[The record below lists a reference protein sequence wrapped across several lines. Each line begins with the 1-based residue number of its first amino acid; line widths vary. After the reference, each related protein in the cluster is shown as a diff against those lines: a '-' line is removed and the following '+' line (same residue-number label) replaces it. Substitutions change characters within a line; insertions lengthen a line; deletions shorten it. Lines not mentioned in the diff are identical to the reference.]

1 MRLAATTALLAVTLA
16 LPSAAALAAEEQGAP
31 RVVVVLHPS
40 NGTAAMDRSQ
50 LAQIYKGV
58 RRAWNAQLRIS
69 VYLPPTA
76 SPAMA
81 KLAKDIFKLP
91 RPEDVSTFYANAV
104 QRKIFTAAPQILAS
118 EADVVKRVAEEPGA
132 IGVVDPA
139 AIPDPAPVKALEVE
153 GL

>member
-1 MRLAATTALLAVTLA
+1 
-16 LPSAAALAAEEQGAP
+16 
-31 RVVVVLHPS
+31 VVVILHPS

-58 RRAWNAQLRIS
+58 RRSWNSQLRIS
-69 VYLPPTA
+69 VLLPPTT

-81 KLAKDIFKLP
+81 SLASGVFKLP

-104 QRKIFTAAPQILAS
+104 QRKIFATPPAILPSDA
-118 EADVVKRVAEEPGA
+118 EVVRRVAAEPGA
-132 IGVVDPA
+132 IGVVDA
-139 AIPDPAPVKALEVE
+139 SQIADPTRVKTLIVD

>member
-1 MRLAATTALLAVTLA
+1 MRFACATLLSLSV
-16 LPSAAALAAEEQGAP
+16 ALACMARAEEPVAP
-31 RVVVVLHPS
+31 RVVVILHPT

-58 RRAWNAQLRIS
+58 RRSWNAHLRIS

-81 KLAKDIFKLP
+81 TLAKDIFKLP
-91 RPEDVSTFYANAV
+91 RPEDISTFYANAV

-118 EADVVKRVAEEPGA
+118 DLDVVKRVAAEPGA
-132 IGVVDPA
+132 IGVVDA
-139 AIPDPAPVKALEVE
+139 AEIPEPAPVKVLEVE

>member
-1 MRLAATTALLAVTLA
+1 VLVFAFAAV
-16 LPSAAALAAEEQGAP
+16 AARADEPDAA
-31 RVVVVLHPS
+31 RVVVILNPS

-58 RRAWNAQLRIS
+58 RRSWNAQLRIA
-69 VYLPPTA
+69 VYLPPST

-81 KLAKDIFKLP
+81 ALAREIFKVP

-104 QRKIFTAAPQILAS
+104 QRKIFASAPEILSSDAL
-118 EADVVKRVAEEPGA
+118 VVKRVAAEPGA
-132 IGVVDPA
+132 IGVVDA
-139 AIPDPAPVKALEVE
+139 SSIEDGSVVKVLEVG